1 MKRTLTRVLSLF
13 LAVLCAAAV
22 LSPAA
27 SAAEYYENDLPVVY
41 VIGRGTWIYDK
52 NENKIYPTDGIEKA
66 IKNNVNNLATAWIK
80 SLISPNSDWN
90 ELSDAIY
97 KLVEEEYKNY
107 VLDDNGEISN
117 GTHAKPNAEPK
128 AKKSNF
134 SITDYQFSY
143 DGRIDPRE
151 NAKLLNEYI
160 NKVLT
165 VTGKRKVQLIGR
177 CLGSTVISAYLT
189 MYGCSKVDTAI
200 FYAASN
206 QGIVPLSA
214 FFTGDVIFDCKA
226 IEKYGDGYLKNSA
239 SDGSDNLSRSLVTLG
254 YKLSKSFYLTDYVI
268 ENVEKAYRDIARTLY
283 PRIVL
288 AVYGTCPGFWTMV
301 RDDYYEKAKQVVF
314 EGKAKY
320 AKLIE
325 KIDWYHYNVFQK
337 FPQTLKK
344 CKQQGMKVAVIAKY
358 NIQLAPLFKDCMK
371 QADNLVELET
381 ASYGATCADIKQL
394 LPDSYINAQEKAG
407 KGKYIS
413 PDLKVDAS
421 TCLFPDY
428 TWFIKDLPH
437 DVFPNSVNELIMK
450 IFHSKEQ
457 FTIDSD
463 EQFSQYLQYESNS
476 LLLSKV
482 TELDL
487 ADETDSAEI
496 SLRKLLNLF
505 NTLFWLLKNLL
516 NIM

>member
-1 MKRTLTRVLSLF
+1 MIEVKKLTKRYGMNKAVDNISFTVNDGEILGFLGPNGAGKSTTMNMLTGYLSATAGLAKINGHEILDDPIAAKQNIGYLPEQPPLYLDMTVKAYLDFVFDLKRVKL
-13 LAVLCAAAV
+13 
-22 LSPAA
+22 PRKQHI
-27 SAAEYYENDLPVVY
+27 AEVCERTRITHVY
-41 VIGRGTWIYDK
+41 NRL
-52 NENKIYPTDGIEKA
+52 
-66 IKNNVNNLATAWIK
+66 IKNLSKGYRQRVGMAQAMLGYPPVLILDEPTVGLDPNQIIEVRDLIK
-80 SLISPNSDWN
+80 DLGKQHTII
-90 ELSDAIY
+90 LSSHILPEVQAICSRVIVINKG
-97 KLVEEEYKNY
+97 KLVA
-107 VLDDNGEISN
+107 DD
-117 GTHAKPNAEPK
+117 TP
-128 AKKSNF
+128 
-134 SITDYQFSY
+134 
-143 DGRIDPRE
+143 
-151 NAKLLNEYI
+151 
-160 NKVLT
+160 
-165 VTGKRKVQLIGR
+165 
-177 CLGSTVISAYLT
+177 
-189 MYGCSKVDTAI
+189 
-200 FYAASN
+200 
-206 QGIVPLSA
+206 
-214 FFTGDVIFDCKA
+214 
-226 IEKYGDGYLKNSA
+226 
-239 SDGSDNLSRSLVTLG
+239 DNLSRSLVRFG
-254 YKLSKSFYLTDYVI
+254 YRIYRIASSMYATDYI
-268 ENVEKAYRDIARTLY
+268 IGEVERAYRDIARTLY

-457 FTIDSD
+457 FTVDSD

-487 ADETDSAEI
+487 ADENDSAEI